1 MIISPTE
8 RRLLINMPINL
19 TADDFEG
26 QFDDVLP
33 RRNSFSLK
41 KRQHSIFKADRL
53 GLHVHNAIRI
63 G

>member
-41 KRQHSIFKADRL
+41 KDNTVYSKQ
-53 GLHVHNAIRI
+53 I